1 MCEFSEALI
10 NQGLEKGLEKGRKEG
25 IEQGEWKKS
34 IEIAQNLLA
43 MHTPIEVVVK
53 ATKLS
58 QSEVEKLA
66 KEM

>member
-10 NQGLEKGLEKGRKEG
+10 NQGRGQGLE
-25 IEQGEWKKS
+25 QGKLKKS

-53 ATKLS
+53 ATQLP
-58 QSEVEKLA
+58 QSEVELLA
-66 KEM
+66 EEISSKVE

>member
-10 NQGLEKGLEKGRKEG
+10 NQGR
-25 IEQGEWKKS
+25 EQGKLKKS

-53 ATKLS
+53 ATQLS
-58 QSEVEKLA
+58 QSEVERLA
-66 KEM
+66 KEISCKVE

>member
-1 MCEFSEALI
+1 MCEFSEAL
-10 NQGLEKGLEKGRKEG
+10 

-53 ATKLS
+53 VTQLP
-58 QSEVEKLA
+58 QREVELLA
-66 KEM
+66 EEISCKVE